1 MFPIRDTIP
10 SQHPPVVTRL
20 LISVN
25 VLVFFFQLFLSEYQL
40 NHFFHSLG
48 VVPVYFTRPRM
59 MAALGAPDMGY
70 WPFLTSMFLHGGFLH
85 IASNMWSLW
94 IFGDNVEDR
103 MGSFRFLIFY
113 LMCGILS
120 MVFHTLTNPLS
131 DIPAIG
137 ASGAI
142 AGVMGAYFLLFPH
155 AMVITLVPILIFPL
169 FIPIPAVVDL
179 LVWFVMQFVSGAAS
193 LTGAGEGGG
202 IAWWAHIGGFVAGM
216 WTYSHFLSPKRQR
229 PPIARWRD
237 LGTGEF

>member
-20 LISVN
+20 LISANIV
-25 VLVFFFQLFLSEYQL
+25 VFVFQLFLSEYQVQHL
-40 NHFFHSLG
+40 FHYFG

-70 WPFLTSMFLHGGFLH
+70 WPFMTSMFLHGGLLH

-120 MVFHTLTNPLS
+120 MVFHTLTNPFS
-131 DIPAIG
+131 EIPAIG

-155 AMVITLVPILIFPL
+155 SMVITLVPILIFPL
-169 FIPIPAVVDL
+169 FIPIPAVVYL

-229 PPIARWRD
+229 PPVARWRD
-237 LGTGEF
+237 LGAGEL